1 MKKTLLTILS
11 LGMAWSAV
19 AQSNSSII
27 KKSNNDY
34 AVKKEKAAD
43 GSESINGPVA
53 PYSAARSL
61 AETTIGTTVYDLQ
74 TNGTS
79 QRRIINHSDGTVSAV
94 WTMDNGVSP
103 YTNRGAGYNYFD
115 GTSWG
120 AFPTGKVESTRNG
133 WPALASGANSN
144 NEIIVSHSGSGG
156 LTMNERTTKGTGV
169 WKETIIPTNI
179 PTGYDVLWPRAVI
192 GGSNDST
199 IHVIAI
205 VRSSATPA
213 IPYQGLT
220 NALVYYRSQNLGLT
234 WDIQDSI
241 LPGLDSSIFTYVSAD
256 AYSIDASGN
265 TVAMAVYNSW
275 GDVLVFKS
283 ANNGDTWTSSVVSDF
298 PINKYAIDDGSD
310 INGDGINDTIE
321 SCDGSG
327 SMMIDNQGVVHVFY
341 GLVRVLDEDTT
352 DDGTSYFPGTN
363 GLAYWNEGFGND
375 SIQVITGAL
384 DLDGSGALEVVPS
397 GGSLPSYQVG
407 MSSMPSCG
415 VSANN
420 TLYLVYAALAETH
433 SDGVQTYR
441 HLYVMN
447 STDGGT
453 TWSDPEDYT
462 PDFSFA
468 IYEAVYPSM
477 AKHVDSNIHIIYQRD
492 FSPGQSISGDE
503 DPAVI
508 NDIVYLSIDTMLA
521 EPIVSVKELETSLD
535 VSVFPNPSNDL
546 VNVRIV
552 ADNASN
558 ETMTVSVL
566 DATGRAVYSAQ
577 ESFNGS
583 AALYQMNVS
592 NLDAGVYFVRI
603 ESQTGLITKTLVKK

>member
-1 MKKTLLTILS
+1 MKKTLLTLLS
-11 LGMAWSAV
+11 VALAWSV
-19 AQSNSSII
+19 GAQSSSRII
-27 KKSNNDY
+27 QKASNDF
-34 AVKKEKAAD
+34 AVKKERAAD
-43 GSESINGPVA
+43 GSESISGPIA
-53 PYSAARSL
+53 PSSAARSL

-79 QRRIINHSDGTVSAV
+79 QRRIINHSDGTISAV

-103 YTNRGAGYNYFD
+103 YTNRGAGYNYFN

-120 AFPTGKVESTRNG
+120 AFPTSKVETTRNG
-133 WPALASGANSN
+133 WPALASSANAD
-144 NEIIVSHSGSGG
+144 NEVIISHSGTGG
-156 LTMNERTTKGTGV
+156 LTMNQRSTKGTGI
-169 WKETIIPTNI
+169 WKETIIPTSV

-192 GGSNDST
+192 GGTNDST

-213 IPYQGLT
+213 VPYNGLT
-220 NALVYYRSQNLGLT
+220 NALVYYRSQNLGVT

-241 LPGLDSSIFTYVSAD
+241 LPGLDSSVFTYVSAD
-256 AYSIDASGN
+256 AYSIDANGN
-265 TVAMAVYNSW
+265 TVAMAIYNSW
-275 GDVLVFKS
+275 GDVLVYKS
-283 ANNGDTWTSSVVSDF
+283 TNNGDSWTSTIVSDF

-310 INGDGINDTIE
+310 INGDGQSDTIL

-327 SMMIDNQGVVHVFY
+327 AMMIDKNNVVHVFY
-341 GLVRVLDEDTT
+341 GQTRVLDADTT

-363 GLAYWNEGFGND
+363 GLAYWNEGFGAD
-375 SIQVITGAL
+375 SIQVIAGAL

-397 GGSLPSYQVG
+397 GGSFPSYQVG

-415 VSANN
+415 VASNN

-492 FSPGQSISGDE
+492 FSPGHSISGDL

-508 NDIVYLSIDTMLA
+508 NDIVYLSIDTSLA
-521 EPIVSVKELETSLD
+521 EPIVSVKEIETSIN
-535 VSVFPNPSNDL
+535 VSVFPNPANDL
-546 VNVRIV
+546 VNVRIL
-552 ADNASN
+552 ADNATN
-558 ETMTVSVL
+558 YRMTISVI
-566 DATGRAVYSAQ
+566 DATGRTVYSAQ
-577 ESFNGS
+577 EAFNGT
-583 AALYQMNVS
+583 AALYQMNVA
-592 NLDAGVYFVRI
+592 NLDAGVYFIRL
-603 ESQTGLITKTLVKK
+603 ESQSGIVTKSLVKK